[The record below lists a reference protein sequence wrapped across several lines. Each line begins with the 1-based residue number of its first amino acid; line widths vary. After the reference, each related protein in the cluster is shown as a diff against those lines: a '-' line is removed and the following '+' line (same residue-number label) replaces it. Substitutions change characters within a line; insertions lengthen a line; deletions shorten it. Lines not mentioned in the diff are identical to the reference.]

1 MKLSLKRI
9 LKEELARTKE
19 TVPKYMDS
27 VLRVINTTIEQV
39 GIALSNRLT
48 FEDNFNCTVVT
59 REFTHGVELE
69 INPTAGK
76 QGNLRVTGVSL
87 LSGGDL
93 IIDKFGW
100 NQKSNGNIGVTI
112 YFDGGSGSTIANCKV
127 LILLG

>member
-1 MKLSLKRI
+1 MKLALKRL
-9 LKEELARTKE
+9 LKEELARSKE
-19 TVPKYMDS
+19 QIPKYMDA
-27 VLRVINTTIEQV
+27 VLRVLNSTIEQV

-59 REFTHGVELE
+59 REFTHATELE

-76 QGNLRVTGVSL
+76 QGNLRVTGVLL

-93 IIDKFGW
+93 IIDTFGW
-100 NQKSNGNIGVTI
+100 AQKSNGNIGVTVS
-112 YFDGGSGSTIANCKV
+112 FDGGTSSTTADCKV